1 MSKRTPQHDRYPI
14 RTVDPGTVE
23 AAEVDPTLIDLMAGD
38 PPRRPRQRGWD
49 GAHRPGKP
57 TQEPSTTKAASQPR
71 TRPKI
76 DQRRYVNGVSAS
88 REGWGGGYGIRTPWP
103 R

>member
-23 AAEVDPTLIDLMAGD
+23 AAGVDPTPIDLMAGD

-57 TQEPSTTKAASQPR
+57 TQELRHTNTLAPMNGPGFPLPVVRERQASGKVR
-71 TRPKI
+71 
-76 DQRRYVNGVSAS
+76 
-88 REGWGGGYGIRTPWP
+88 GGR
-103 R
+103 